1 MKFLEI
7 LAPKIFK
14 TPSHH
19 VFTHFIN
26 ILLQNSLAALFLKCL
41 EWFLSWYLQFFLK
54 TRNYH
59 FFELFT
65 FLHYSFVRFEKFNP
79 LTDFSYVPAGVSYLV
94 EQLPYCDLLRLS
106 PLTGWFVL
114 SVRQVVRLR
123 VVKKS
128 RVLSL
133 RAIELCFF
141 ICQIFYLSKGLTS
154 VFTQPSE
161 ICVTESESKNFV

>member
-1 MKFLEI
+1 M
-7 LAPKIFK
+7 
-14 TPSHH
+14 
-19 VFTHFIN
+19 
-26 ILLQNSLAALFLKCL
+26 
-41 EWFLSWYLQFFLK
+41 
-54 TRNYH
+54 
-59 FFELFT
+59 
-65 FLHYSFVRFEKFNP
+65 
-79 LTDFSYVPAGVSYLV
+79 
-94 EQLPYCDLLRLS
+94 
-106 PLTGWFVL
+106 

-161 ICVTESESKNFV
+161 LCVTESESKNFVQVPGDLTSIEFFWTRFVDLVKFHETKLVFFGHFL